1 MKDSPLQIAK
11 AKTAALASQ
20 VQRYKEENARLT
32 SLLRKTQL
40 DLEKQTKEMMDMQK
54 ASIEREKNREKQAIV
69 TAKVEREKVHNLRE
83 ELLTAQRDLTKQI
96 SLSKTQQ
103 IEHEKQLD
111 RMRLQLEQQKDQSNT
126 GYAWKSMERRNND
139 LERCKSELLLLG
151 KKQMK
156 LIEIL
161 KEQRNHERAA
171 ILLDIRDKTFLKEVK
186 GVA

>member
-32 SLLRKTQL
+32 SLLRKTQH
-40 DLEKQTKEMMDMQK
+40 DLEKQTKEMMNMQK
-54 ASIEREKNREKQAIV
+54 DSIEREKNREKQAIV
-69 TAKVEREKVHNLRE
+69 TAKVEREEIHNLRE

-111 RMRLQLEQQKDQSNT
+111 RMRLQLEQQKDQSNS
-126 GYAWKSMERRNND
+126 GDAWKSMERRNND
-139 LERCKSELLLLG
+139 LERCKSELLLLM

-171 ILLDIRDKTFLKEVK
+171 VLLDIRDKTFLKEVK